1 MKIQVKNL
9 SYIYGEGSP
18 FESIALDNISLN
30 MQEGEFIG
38 LIGHTGSGK
47 STLVQQFNGLLK
59 PSRGKVWVDEIN
71 TKDKDAVKK
80 GLRQKVGLVFQ
91 YPEHQLFEETV
102 FKDVAFGP
110 KNMGCSEEEIQTRV
124 EYGLNCVGLDPK
136 EFSERSPF
144 DLSGG
149 QKRRVAIAG
158 VLAMRPDFLI
168 LDEPTAGLDPQGREE
183 ILEEIRGIF
192 EEYKITILLVSH
204 SMEDIAR
211 LATRII
217 VMHKGKAVL
226 DDTPKNI
233 FRQRDILKG
242 MGLDVPE
249 IQECMVQLKEK
260 GFLVKENALTV
271 EEAYQDLVD
280 VLRRKK
286 DA

>member
-59 PSRGKVWVDEIN
+59 PSRGEVWVDEIN

-233 FRQRDILKG
+233 FRQRDILKC

-260 GFLVKENALTV
+260 GFLVKEDALTV

>member
-1 MKIQVKNL
+1 MVC
-9 SYIYGEGSP
+9 
-18 FESIALDNISLN
+18 
-30 MQEGEFIG
+30 
-38 LIGHTGSGK
+38 
-47 STLVQQFNGLLK
+47 
-59 PSRGKVWVDEIN
+59 
-71 TKDKDAVKK
+71 
-80 GLRQKVGLVFQ
+80 Q

-110 KNMGCSEEEIQTRV
+110 KNMGCSEEEIRTRV

-249 IQECMVQLKEK
+249 IRECMVQLKEK
-260 GFLVKENALTV
+260 GFSVKEDALTV

>member
-59 PSRGKVWVDEIN
+59 PSRGEVWVDEIN

-168 LDEPTAGLDPQGREE
+168 LDEPTAGLDPQGRDE

-260 GFLVKENALTV
+260 GFLVKEDALTV

>member
-59 PSRGKVWVDEIN
+59 PSRGEVWVDEIN

-110 KNMGCSEEEIQTRV
+110 KNMGCSEEEIRTRV

-226 DDTPKNI
+226 DDIPKNI
-233 FRQRDILKG
+233 FRQRDILKS

-260 GFLVKENALTV
+260 GFLVKEDALTV

>member
-59 PSRGKVWVDEIN
+59 PSRGEVWVDEIN

-91 YPEHQLFEETV
+91 YPEHQLFEEIV

-260 GFLVKENALTV
+260 GFLVKEDALTV

>member
-9 SYIYGEGSP
+9 SYIYREGSP

-59 PSRGKVWVDEIN
+59 PSRGEVWVDEIN

-260 GFLVKENALTV
+260 GFLVKEDALTV

>member
-59 PSRGKVWVDEIN
+59 PSRGEVRVDEIN

-183 ILEEIRGIF
+183 ILEEIHGIF

-260 GFLVKENALTV
+260 GFLVKEDALTV

>member
-59 PSRGKVWVDEIN
+59 PSRGEVWVDEIN

-110 KNMGCSEEEIQTRV
+110 KNMGCSEEEIRTRV

-233 FRQRDILKG
+233 FRQRDILKS

-260 GFLVKENALTV
+260 GFLVKEDALTV

>member
-1 MKIQVKNL
+1 MKIQLKNL

-59 PSRGKVWVDEIN
+59 PSRGEVWVDEIN

-260 GFLVKENALTV
+260 GFLVKEDALTV

>member
-59 PSRGKVWVDEIN
+59 PSRGEVWVDEIN

-110 KNMGCSEEEIQTRV
+110 KNMGCSEEEIRTRV

-249 IQECMVQLKEK
+249 IQECMVQLKDK
-260 GFLVKENALTV
+260 GFSVKEDALTV